1 MKLKFSIFNLQFTS
15 TGGYIA
21 ITVSI
26 ILSVVVM
33 AIAIA
38 FGSANLLTRADFL
51 DFNNKQLSFSI
62 ARSCLNYALLR
73 LAETPTYTG
82 NATIDISDR
91 QCAILPIETSGSN
104 KIIKVKAQIS
114 GATTNF
120 RLTVNGSSL
129 ATVSLEELST
139 F

>member
-1 MKLKFSIFNLQFTS
+1 MSKAKIQDSKVNS
-15 TGGYIA
+15 GYIA

-26 ILSVVVM
+26 ILSVIVV

-38 FGSANLLTRADFL
+38 FGSSNLLTRSDFL

-73 LAETPTYTG
+73 LAENSNYVG
-82 NATIDISDR
+82 NDILNISEQQCTIS
-91 QCAILPIETSGSN
+91 PIETSGSN

-120 RLTVNGSSL
+120 RLTVNSSSL